1 MRERLSVFAADVTR
15 FGPLAV
21 VSLATAMCL
30 PSLAEF
36 LSGRLAMTSMLGR
49 YCAAFVFSY
58 FGVKVVTSVLL
69 RYTVK
74 NAAQGGY
81 GTERGEAV
89 SGGHRSSDV
98 QVRGEVDR

>member
-21 VSLATAMCL
+21 VSLATAVCL

-36 LSGRLAMTSMLGR
+36 LSGRLAISSMLGR
-49 YCAAFVFSY
+49 YFVAFLFSY

-69 RYTVK
+69 RYAVR
-74 NAAQGGY
+74 NAAQAGFTAERVDAGSLAGGNK
-81 GTERGEAV
+81 
-89 SGGHRSSDV
+89 SSD
-98 QVRGEVDR
+98 RASERRN

>member
-21 VSLATAMCL
+21 VSLATAVCL

-36 LSGRLAMTSMLGR
+36 LSGRLAIDFDARALLR
-49 YCAAFVFSY
+49 RFRLLAI
-58 FGVKVVTSVLL
+58 FGVKAVSSVLL
-69 RYTVK
+69 RYAVK

-81 GTERGEAV
+81 GTERGKR
-89 SGGHRSSDV
+89 SPGGTDPLTCK
-98 QVRGEVDR
+98 